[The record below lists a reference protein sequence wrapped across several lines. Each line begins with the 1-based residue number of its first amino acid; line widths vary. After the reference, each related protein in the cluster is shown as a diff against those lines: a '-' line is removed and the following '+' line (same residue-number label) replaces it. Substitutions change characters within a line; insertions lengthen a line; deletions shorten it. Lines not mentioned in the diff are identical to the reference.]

1 MKYPTYHIYLTD
13 TEYSKVIHSLVDM
26 KNKLMQEGKYT
37 DGIDDIL
44 IRFSNAKKKNIRVVI
59 K

>member
-13 TEYSKVIHSLVDM
+13 TEYSKVIHSLVDL

-37 DGIDDIL
+37 DVIDDIL

>member
-37 DGIDDIL
+37 DVIDDIL
-44 IRFSNAKKKNIRVVI
+44 IRFSIAKKKNIRVVI

>member
-37 DGIDDIL
+37 DVIDDIL